1 MESRETGNIGSVN
14 NNIINLV
21 RAEINTLLLWQNIRV
36 TVNVWF
42 LVQIYL
48 RRVKHLNCWYQ
59 NVNIHYI
66 KFSKVILQVWIT
78 YSMNTENLTS
88 INWLSFWGKQY
99 QMHFSSTRKKCRIS
113 KTNKSSKL
121 NVSHLIILNIFDLP
135 EDKSQMRISS
145 SMNIWKLISIDWK
158 FVRN

>member
-1 MESRETGNIGSVN
+1 LLYWIFIHCIFHQKVVSWNAAHGEVHSIQHYMVQFNEKIESWKTGNIGSVN

-21 RAEINTLLLWQNIRV
+21 RAEINTMLFWQNIRV

-66 KFSKVILQVWIT
+66 KFSKVILQVWII

-99 QMHFSSTRKKCRIS
+99 QVHFSSTR
-113 KTNKSSKL
+113 NKL
-121 NVSHLIILNIFDLP
+121 
-135 EDKSQMRISS
+135 
-145 SMNIWKLISIDWK
+145 
-158 FVRN
+158 

>member
-1 MESRETGNIGSVN
+1 M
-14 NNIINLV
+14 LF
-21 RAEINTLLLWQNIRV
+21 WQNIRV

-48 RRVKHLNCWYQ
+48 RIVKHLNCWYQ

-88 INWLSFWGKQY
+88 IIDYRFEGNSIRCILVLQE
-99 QMHFSSTRKKCRIS
+99 KKCRIS

-121 NVSHLIILNIFDLP
+121 NVSHLIVLNIFDLP
-135 EDKSQMRISS
+135 EDKSQMWISS